1 MPGFARRVGGHKAA
15 LCRQARICVSYTRRS
30 PRKRFYEYIHPISG
44 SMDFRIHD
52 HVRTVYEYT
61 ALLYSLLNC
70 SAPRW
75 MRPKRCWDLRCA
87 GRRALG
93 DCGVW
98 VASCWLG
105 TRLDMTR

>member
-1 MPGFARRVGGHKAA
+1 MQTGPHVRVLHA
-15 LCRQARICVSYTRRS
+15 Q
-30 PRKRFYEYIHPISG
+30 ISEEAFLRVFP
-44 SMDFRIHD
+44 SDFRIHD
-52 HVRTVYEYT
+52 HVRTYEYT

-70 SAPRW
+70 SAPGW

-93 DCGVW
+93 DCEVW